1 MLGTRGTAS
10 DKGEDVLAVERSDD
24 GSLSPRFV
32 GDISGDFFIPAYQR
46 GYRWGAT
53 EVRRLL
59 DDIWKAGGE
68 PYFLQP
74 VVVKPR
80 ETDSWELVDGQQRL
94 TTLYLILQYMLR
106 EGLQRDGPT
115 YSLTYE
121 TRPKSQEYLEAPV
134 EKGAVSNI
142 DFFHIF
148 WAYRCIAD
156 WFEHHDR
163 PPQYVANKFF
173 SYLYESVQ
181 VLWYEAPFHLDS
193 TTLFTRLNVGRIPLT
208 DAELVKALLL
218 TRSLGGPGR
227 TDRSLEIAAQW
238 DGFERDLRSP
248 ELWAFVTGEAEGQA
262 THISLLLD
270 TLAGGPSDRERPL
283 FHTFETLREAIEK
296 DAQAF
301 WNRVVDLHSMV
312 MGWYEDRSLFHKI
325 GFLIADR
332 AKFTDLVDLAQ
343 GQRRSAFEALLDAEI
358 RRRLNLSAGSVAELS
373 YERHGAQC
381 QQVLLLMNVE
391 TIRRLKDSSERYSFR
406 AHASGSWSLEHIHAQ
421 NAEALRTAEQWSEWL
436 RLHRDALEDLPLL
449 GAEERASLTARI
461 DEVLPAVTQQ
471 SFRELEQ
478 ELSAIFSL
486 GDEGADAD
494 VHSIANLALLDG
506 RDNTALSNSV
516 FEVKRRG
523 VIRRDKEGS
532 YIPICTR
539 NVFLKYYT
547 DANAQQIYFWGA
559 HDRSGYL
566 DAIQAELAEYLGS
579 EEPDA

>member
-1 MLGTRGTAS
+1 MGTQGTTSDQRG
-10 DKGEDVLAVERSDD
+10 DVLEVNRSDD
-24 GSLSPRFV
+24 GSLRPRFV
-32 GDISGDFFIPAYQR
+32 GDISGDFFIRAYQR

-59 DDIWKAGGE
+59 DDIWQAAGE

-80 ETDSWELVDGQQRL
+80 KTDSWELVDGQQRL

-115 YSLTYE
+115 YSITYE

-134 EKGAVSNI
+134 EEGAGSNI
-142 DFFHIF
+142 DFFHMF
-148 WAYRCIAD
+148 QAYRCIAH

-181 VLWYEAPFHLDS
+181 VLWYEAPSHLDS

-218 TRSLGGPGR
+218 TRSQGGPGR
-227 TDRSLEIAAQW
+227 TDRCFEIAAQW

-248 ELWAFVTGEAEGQA
+248 EVWAFVTGEAESQA

-270 TLAGGPSDRERPL
+270 TLAGGPLDRERPL
-283 FHTFETLREAIEK
+283 FHTFETLREAIEE

-301 WNRVVDLHSMV
+301 WNRVVDLHSLV
-312 MGWYEDRSLFHKI
+312 LGWYEDRSLFHKI
-325 GFLIADR
+325 GLLIADEAR
-332 AKFTDLVDLAQ
+332 FVDLVALAQ
-343 GQRRSAFEALLDAEI
+343 GQGRSAFEALLDAEI
-358 RRRLNLSAGSVAELS
+358 RRRLNLSASGVAEIS
-373 YERHGAQC
+373 YERHAAKC

-391 TIRRLKDSSERYSFR
+391 TIRKMKDSSERYSFR

-421 NAEALRTAEQWSEWL
+421 NAEALRTTEQWSEWL
-436 RLHRDALEDLPLL
+436 RLHREALEHLPLL
-449 GAEERASLTARI
+449 GAEERASLIARI
-461 DEVLPAVTQQ
+461 DEVLPTVTEQ

-478 ELSAIFSL
+478 DLSDVFSS
-486 GDEGADAD
+486 GDEGTDAD

-523 VIRRDKEGS
+523 IIHRDKKGS

-547 DANAQQIYFWGA
+547 DANAQQIHFWGA
-559 HDRSGYL
+559 HDRSCYL
-566 DAIQAELAEYLGS
+566 EAIQAGIAEYLEA
-579 EEPDA
+579 EELDA